1 MSALAAA
8 CLMSVALGGPARACQ
23 LLQVAEMPATMQG
36 DEPLVDVALN
46 GRPVRFLVDTDN
58 AWSFL
63 TPAAVQQLGLK
74 PVSGA
79 EVTSADR
86 RSLWVVSRARV
97 REFRLGSLVAHDTDI
112 MVANQWKSKDF
123 AGLLGRD
130 FLLNRYDLELDLA
143 HHVIR
148 LFEPKDCHGD
158 EVAYWAKAY
167 SQASIFRTRL
177 GISAEATLD
186 GRRVSALLSSGA
198 SNSIV
203 SLNAARTAGVTLQS
217 HAIADAGKSAGG
229 GGGTVRTGTFQ
240 TLGVGDE
247 IVRNAEVEVSDLKT
261 DQDAETGSNIKD
273 DVVELPEII
282 LGADFLEAHH
292 VYIALSQGKMYF
304 TYNGGR
310 IFDVPPVKAGRG
322 AAKTGG

>member
-1 MSALAAA
+1 
-8 CLMSVALGGPARACQ
+8 MSVAGGGPARAACQ
-23 LLQVAEMPATMQG
+23 LLLVAEMPATMHG
-36 DEPLVDVALN
+36 DEPLVDVTLN
-46 GRPVRFLVDTDN
+46 GRPFRFLVDTDN

-63 TPAAVQQLGLK
+63 APAAVQQLGLK
-74 PVSGA
+74 PAAGA

-86 RSLWVVSRARV
+86 RSLWVMSRARV
-97 REFRLGSLVAHDTDI
+97 REFRLGNLVARDADI
-112 MVANQWKSKDF
+112 LVADQLKSKDF
-123 AGLLGRD
+123 AGVLGRD

-177 GISAEATLD
+177 GVSAEATLD
-186 GRRVSALLSSGA
+186 GRRVSALLYSGA
-198 SNSIV
+198 SNSLV
-203 SLNAARTAGVTLQS
+203 SLQAARTAGVTLQS
-217 HAIADAGKSAGG
+217 RAVAGAGKNSGG
-229 GGGTVRTGTFQ
+229 DGTVRTGTFQ

-247 IVRNAEVEVSDLKT
+247 IVRNAEVEVSDVKT
-261 DQDAETGSNIKD
+261 DREAETGSNIKD
-273 DVVELPEII
+273 DIVELPEII

-304 TYNGGR
+304 TYNGGP
-310 IFDVPPVKAGRG
+310 IFDVPPAKAGGG
-322 AAKTGG
+322 AAKSGG